1 MKRFVLMAAVA
12 ALVVAACTG
21 SSNETETADDT
32 ETTETAATGT
42 SEVETPGT
50 TTSGATETTE
60 NALGAVA
67 ATVDGSVISVARV
80 EGLTYEPEA
89 ALSPTEFAQYLGAA
103 VQWKVIEQAAQEEYL
118 VSPTED
124 EIDESAARL
133 IEDLGDGVGVEEF
146 LEARSISEEVLRESA
161 VQQLIQ
167 DTVRDAL
174 SDTVEQP
181 TEDEAQE
188 QIDSAP
194 LQWTTVCVS
203 HILVATEGEA
213 TAAITRVEGGDDF
226 GVVAGEIS
234 TDTGSGMDEG
244 RLGCTAP
251 SDYVPEFADATMS
264 AEIGELVGPVETQ
277 FGFHVIVVESRDEP
291 TVEGVRESLIE
302 ARVDSAVSAW
312 YLEKLGAANVNVVN
326 QYGTWVVQPTPH
338 VEPPG

>member
-1 MKRFVLMAAVA
+1 VKRFVLMAAVA

-21 SSNETETADDT
+21 SGNETETVDDT

-42 SEVETPGT
+42 SEVETPET

-80 EGLTYEPEA
+80 EGLAYEPEA

-103 VQWKVIEQAAQEEYL
+103 VQWKVIEQAAQKEYL
-118 VSPTED
+118 ISPTED

-133 IEDLGDGVGVEEF
+133 VENFGDGVGVEEF

-194 LQWTTVCVS
+194 LQWMTVCVS

-213 TAAITRVEGGDDF
+213 TAAITRVERGDDF

-244 RLGCTAP
+244 SLGCTAP

-302 ARVDSAVSAW
+302 ARVDSAVSDW
-312 YLEKLGAANVNVVN
+312 YLEKLGAANVNVVS

>member
-21 SSNETETADDT
+21 SGNETETVDDT

-42 SEVETPGT
+42 SEVET

-80 EGLTYEPEA
+80 EGLAYEPEA

-103 VQWKVIEQAAQEEYL
+103 VQWKVIEQAAQKEYL

-133 IEDLGDGVGVEEF
+133 VEDLGDGVGVEEF

-167 DTVRDAL
+167 DTVRDEL

-181 TEDEAQE
+181 TEDEAKE

-244 RLGCTAP
+244 SLGCTAP
-251 SDYVPEFADATMS
+251 SDYVPELADATMS

-312 YLEKLGAANVNVVN
+312 YLEKLGAANVNVVS